1 MVLACLVL
9 AGSNF
14 RASARFLLTSH
25 LRLPSRMHSKENSP
39 VSLLLLGLEL
49 ALCCLAMNLVVAH
62 DNPSDLLLPPSD
74 VTALPSCFAQSEP
87 GEGTST
93 SNESIARRID
103 SDLVDCCKVGSSLVS
118 EYIARESHDFVQV
131 LFLFDPGEG
140 YSTLLPLL
148 NPSCGFGACAFQV
161 FWWIVLDILCLQ
173 CLLLASFVPL
183 VVQQWLE
190 FKQCLD
196 SGGCCC
202 TQLEDSLGWPCRS
215 IRSAQLL
222 CGTVFR

>member
-1 MVLACLVL
+1 MPPVSCRFDLFRHLFIALLALVLVPMTRTIMVLACLVL

-118 EYIARESHDFVQV
+118 EYVARV
-131 LFLFDPGEG
+131 
-140 YSTLLPLL
+140 T
-148 NPSCGFGACAFQV
+148 
-161 FWWIVLDILCLQ
+161 
-173 CLLLASFVPL
+173 
-183 VVQQWLE
+183 
-190 FKQCLD
+190 
-196 SGGCCC
+196 
-202 TQLEDSLGWPCRS
+202 
-215 IRSAQLL
+215 
-222 CGTVFR
+222 